1 MEQSN
6 NGNVA
11 QDGNVQMPDLK
22 LHGQIPITTN
32 SGKRLCSELSPLSEI
47 NDDALLKRIETMIE
61 KSMAKFVAEVK
72 LSLEQSVKT
81 LIDEHFKT
89 FKSEMKEEIDQ
100 SERHNTLRVKCES
113 EMLESYNRRENL
125 RIVGM
130 TSGDGYETNETTEAK
145 VLELAKKIDANVV
158 SSDISIAH
166 RLPSK
171 RPGPKPIIVRF
182 ARRIAKINLLRN
194 KKKLQEPGWNQIRVY
209 EDLTTARMRFFNLMK
224 SDTRIS
230 NVWTREGTIHYIWK
244 DDNNKYT
251 INNLFE
257 GGLFLSY
264 DISDMENCFSLNRE

>member
-22 LHGQIPITTN
+22 LHGQTPITTN

-47 NDDALLKRIETMIE
+47 NDDALLKRIESMIE

-182 ARRIAKINLLRN
+182 ARRIAKINILRN